1 MAYGLCSSHLP
12 SGASMGKLVSAAV
25 LGAIAFSVLLASAL
39 LRSQR
44 PGPIVSLLRF
54 AGLGLGALAVGS
66 TMVVIDPGEVGV
78 RHAFGYVDPTPL
90 LPGIRIVPPW
100 SSIERYSTREEQ
112 WPPRSDQIEQ
122 IAALSSEQ

>member
-1 MAYGLCSSHLP
+1 MIRRPPRSTLFPYTTLFRSIHPTP

-54 AGLGLGALAVGS
+54 AGLGLGALALALAVGS
-66 TMVVIDPGEVGV
+66 TMVVIDPGEGGV
-78 RHAFGYVDPTPL
+78 RHAFGYVDPP
-90 LPGIRIVPPW
+90 
-100 SSIERYSTREEQ
+100 
-112 WPPRSDQIEQ
+112 
-122 IAALSSEQ
+122 

>member
-1 MAYGLCSSHLP
+1 MAYGLCSSYLP

-54 AGLGLGALAVGS
+54 AGLGLGALALALAVGS

-78 RHAFGYVDPTPL
+78 RHAYLARVDHDHR
-90 LPGIRIVPPW
+90 GADG
-100 SSIERYSTREEQ
+100 EREGERPEPEPRE
-112 WPPRSDQIEQ
+112 P
-122 IAALSSEQ
+122 